1 MMVIFKV
8 MIVEV
13 MMVIFK
19 GKVKI
24 QSTTIKPGARQTL
37 HPARSQEEMLPRGSQ
52 A

>member
-1 MMVIFKV
+1 MMVIFKGT
-8 MIVEV
+8 
-13 MMVIFK
+13 MVIFK

-37 HPARSQEEMLPRGSQ
+37 RPGRLQEEMLVRGSQ